1 MGNNKSTTQSEPYWL
16 VYIALVLAGFILLSD
31 AYHFAHLSKWTARI
45 GIALIYSAIA
55 MFVGNGR
62 WPGHLAVVIVWL
74 AVIIAYVF

>member
-1 MGNNKSTTQSEPYWL
+1 MGNNKSTTQGEPYWL
-16 VYIALVLAGFILLSD
+16 VYGALVLAGFMLLAD

-62 WPGHLAVVIVWL
+62 WSGQLAVVIVWL
-74 AVIIAYVF
+74 AVIITYIF

>member
-1 MGNNKSTTQSEPYWL
+1 MGNNKSTNQSEPYWL
-16 VYIALVLAGFILLSD
+16 VYIALVLAGIMLLAD
-31 AYHFAHLSKWTARI
+31 AYYIAQLSKWTARI

-74 AVIIAYVF
+74 AVIITYLF

>member
-16 VYIALVLAGFILLSD
+16 VYIALVLAGIMLLSD
-31 AYHFAHLSKWTARI
+31 AYYIAQLSKWTARV

-74 AVIIAYVF
+74 AVVLTYLF

>member
-1 MGNNKSTTQSEPYWL
+1 MGNNKSTNQSEPYWL
-16 VYIALVLAGFILLSD
+16 VYIALVLAGIMLLAD
-31 AYHFAHLSKWTARI
+31 AYYIAQLSKWTARI

-74 AVIIAYVF
+74 AVILTYIF